1 MGDEKNGI
9 GWAQKEHVDLRGFL
23 ILVAATLLWGLNYPA
38 IKISNVGFSPVFNA
52 FLRSAIASACGIAY
66 CIAIKQPLFHRD
78 IRLFHGFMVGLL
90 FGLEFVCVYL
100 GLLYTDA
107 ARAVILVNL
116 SPFVVAIGAH
126 LFLGE
131 RLSPTK
137 IAGLVLAFA
146 VAYLVFQGKPR
157 AWNATMLLGD
167 AREIAAAILWG
178 ATTLY
183 IKKYLAGKVH
193 PIHTF
198 LYQLVFSVPVILV
211 CACLLEEKWILA
223 VNGAAMGALL
233 YSAVIVAFISYLA
246 WFKLIHTYPVS
257 ELAVFTFLSPVFGVA
272 LSGIILG
279 EQLTA
284 GLLLGLAFVS
294 AGIYVT
300 NYQKR

>member
-1 MGDEKNGI
+1 MSGEKDGM
-9 GWAQKEHVDLRGFL
+9 GWAQKEHVDPRGFL

-38 IKISNVGFSPVFNA
+38 IKISNVGFSPVFNS
-52 FLRSAIASACGIAY
+52 FLRSAIASACGVAY

-78 IRLFHGFMVGLL
+78 IRLLHGCMVGLL
-90 FGLEFVCVYL
+90 FGLEFVCLYL

-116 SPFVVAIGAH
+116 SPFVVAVGAH

-131 RLSPTK
+131 RLGPTK

-146 VAYLVFQGKPR
+146 GAYLVFQGKPR
-157 AWNATMLLGD
+157 AWNTSMLLGD
-167 AREIAAAILWG
+167 VLEIGAAILWG

-183 IKKYLAGKVH
+183 IKKYLAGQVH

-198 LYQLVFSVPVILV
+198 LYQLVFSVPVIFV
-211 CACLLEEKWILA
+211 CACFLEQKWILA
-223 VNGAAMGALL
+223 VNWAAVGALL

>member
-1 MGDEKNGI
+1 MSGEKDGM
-9 GWAQKEHVDLRGFL
+9 GWAQKEHVDPRGFL

-38 IKISNVGFSPVFNA
+38 IKISNVGFSPVFNS
-52 FLRSAIASACGIAY
+52 FLRSAIASACGVAY

-78 IRLFHGFMVGLL
+78 IRLFHGCIVGLL
-90 FGLEFVCVYL
+90 FGLEFVCLYL

-116 SPFVVAIGAH
+116 SPFVVAVGAH

-131 RLSPTK
+131 RLGPTK
-137 IAGLVLAFA
+137 IAGFVLAFA
-146 VAYLVFQGKPR
+146 GAYLVFQGKPR
-157 AWNATMLLGD
+157 AWNTSMLLGD
-167 AREIAAAILWG
+167 VLEIGAAILWG

-198 LYQLVFSVPVILV
+198 LYQLVFSVPVIFV
-211 CACLLEEKWILA
+211 CACFLEQKWILA
-223 VNGAAMGALL
+223 VNWAAVGALL

>member
-1 MGDEKNGI
+1 
-9 GWAQKEHVDLRGFL
+9 
-23 ILVAATLLWGLNYPA
+23 
-38 IKISNVGFSPVFNA
+38 
-52 FLRSAIASACGIAY
+52 
-66 CIAIKQPLFHRD
+66 
-78 IRLFHGFMVGLL
+78 MVGLL
-90 FGLEFVCVYL
+90 FGLEFVCIYL
-100 GLLYTDA
+100 GMLYTDA

-131 RLSPTK
+131 RLGTTK
-137 IAGLVLAFA
+137 IAGLVMAFA
-146 VAYLVFQGKPR
+146 GAYLVFQGKPR
-157 AWNATMLLGD
+157 AWNASMLLGD
-167 AREIAAAILWG
+167 VLEIAAAVLWG

-198 LYQLVFSVPVILV
+198 LYQLVFSVPVIFV
-211 CACLLEEKWILA
+211 CACFLEQKWILA
-223 VNGAAMGALL
+223 VNPAAVGALL

-284 GLLLGLAFVS
+284 GLLVGLAFVS